1 MRTMN
6 SKSKGIVNQFL
17 FTYVVRHKKI
27 AGLSLL
33 LMLCTAAARMAP
45 PYILKVAIDTYIAQH
60 DFWGLSLMAILYLS
74 FIGFEHVI
82 LYFQIYTTQLFGQSV
97 IKEMRLS
104 TFSHILGL
112 PVPYFDRTPQG
123 KTLNY
128 LTSDMQNINEFITSG
143 IVTSFADLMTIVGIL
158 IVMFYLSPPL
168 TGVVFLFFS
177 LLFLVPI
184 LFRKRFSVA
193 YRNNRESVSE
203 MNAFLQ
209 ESLSG
214 VYVSKAFHRR
224 ETETAKFEETNRR
237 YVEAFRKVIFYLSL
251 YFPLVESVGTLS
263 LLAILW
269 ASGEILLYG
278 GVTFGIIVAFIEY
291 SQKLYNPIRD
301 LSEKLNLYQNA
312 LSSLEKL
319 HALHGQKGEEHSGSD
334 TIVAGDI
341 EFRDVWLSYDEDAVY
356 ALKHVNLRIREGE
369 RIGIVGLTGSGKTSL
384 INLLLGFYKP
394 TRGEILVGGKPMEAY
409 AIEAIR
415 RAFGIVAQDV
425 FVFPRSIRENLFL
438 DEETE
443 VPESLAAVQTFFEEG
458 LRKQVSE
465 DGVNLS
471 EGEKQL
477 VSIGRVMTYRPR
489 YLILDEATSRIDPYL
504 EATIKETLQKDFS
517 STTWII
523 IAHSLAA
530 MAEMDRVVVIH
541 DGRLVEEGTHTQLL
555 AAGGVYSHLYSINT
569 GRKGYETLHSQ
580 TR

>member
-1 MRTMN
+1 MQN
-6 SKSKGIVNQFL
+6 KNNKNKGMVSRFL
-17 FTYVVRHKKI
+17 LAYVVRQKRI
-27 AGLSLL
+27 AALALL
-33 LMLCTAAARMAP
+33 LMLCTALARMAP
-45 PYILKVAIDTYIAQH
+45 PYILKVAIDTYIAQR
-60 DFWGLSLMAILYLS
+60 DFWGLSVMAVLYLS
-74 FIGFEHVI
+74 FIGFEYVA
-82 LYFQIYTTQLFGQSV
+82 LYFQIYTTQLFGQRV
-97 IKEMRLS
+97 IKEMRLA

-128 LTSDMQNINEFITSG
+128 LTSDMENINEFITSG
-143 IVTSFADLMTIVGIL
+143 IVTTCADLITIVGIL
-158 IVMFYLSPPL
+158 AVMLYLSPPL

-177 LLFLVPI
+177 LLFLVAL
-184 LFRKRFSVA
+184 LFRKRFSAA
-193 YRNNRESVSE
+193 YRDNRESISE

-214 VYVSKAFHRR
+214 IYVSKAFHRSK
-224 ETETAKFEETNRR
+224 TDAAKFDEKNRR
-237 YVEAFRKVIFYLSL
+237 YTEAFRKVIFYLSL

-301 LSEKLNLYQNA
+301 LSEKFNLYQNA

-319 HALHGQKGEEHSGSD
+319 HALHEQEEEHHPGSK
-334 TIVAGDI
+334 TNVAGDI
-341 EFRDVWLSYDEDAVY
+341 EFRDVWLSYEQDDVY
-356 ALKHVNLRIREGE
+356 ALKQVNLKIREGE

-394 TRGEILVGGKPMEAY
+394 TKGEIFIGGRPMDEY
-409 AIEAIR
+409 AIESIR

-425 FVFPRSIRENLFL
+425 FIFPRSIRENLFL
-438 DEETE
+438 HEEAS

-458 LRKQVSE
+458 LRKGIGE

-477 VSIGRVMTYRPR
+477 VSIGRVLAYRPR

-504 EATIKETLQKDFS
+504 EARIKESLQRDFS

-523 IAHSLAA
+523 IAHNLAA

-541 DGRLVEEGTHTQLL
+541 DGRLAEQGTHTQLL
-555 AAGGVYSHLYSINT
+555 AAGGIYSHLYSINMS
-569 GRKGYETLHSQ
+569 RKGYETLHSE